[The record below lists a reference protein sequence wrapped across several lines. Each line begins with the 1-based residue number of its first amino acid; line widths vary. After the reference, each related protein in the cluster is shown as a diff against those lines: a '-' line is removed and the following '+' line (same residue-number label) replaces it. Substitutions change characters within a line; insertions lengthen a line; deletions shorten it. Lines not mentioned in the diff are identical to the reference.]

1 MGILSGLGWDHQC
14 VVAFDLQPAAVEDGI
29 VTKVG
34 VETDVLARRS
44 VSVAHRLSR
53 RVAHQMVQTRA
64 GDEVIP
70 IHPADSADPL
80 ITGAADAPAQEEVMF
95 SPITWVELWSR
106 LRLPAPFA
114 PPATRRR
121 AFTAGHLKRS
131 LSAPCRAWS
140 RPAPAP
146 LPSAEAPSVSDAR
159 GSPGL
164 PEGRQGEWLWCHNTS
179 RLPSATPTKPG
190 PAVSNLGPGC
200 RVGSASCAQDPVQCC
215 WCGPYWSRF
224 SGMPGQH
231 ARPTGFSVH
240 RQAHAKA
247 CSRCRLR
254 CGSRRG
260 GQRSGPIHRLGP
272 ERHFPCSPGPFQA
285 PRSHAGT
292 PRPAEPSETTGQA
305 KFLREDAFRRGIR
318 LLGIRSGWGWGSW
331 PPVRQRDMDYLRAR
345 LVTPCYY
352 KKVIATGVMNHD
364 RFVGVDAPY
373 RDAQKG
379 R

>member
-1 MGILSGLGWDHQC
+1 
-14 VVAFDLQPAAVEDGI
+14 
-29 VTKVG
+29 
-34 VETDVLARRS
+34 
-44 VSVAHRLSR
+44 
-53 RVAHQMVQTRA
+53 
-64 GDEVIP
+64 
-70 IHPADSADPL
+70 
-80 ITGAADAPAQEEVMF
+80 MF

-215 WCGPYWSRF
+215 RCGPCWSRF

-240 RQAHAKA
+240 RQAHARA
-247 CSRCRLR
+247 CS
-254 CGSRRG
+254 GSGVVLARYIALARRG
-260 GQRSGPIHRLGP
+260 TSLCLGIYS
-272 ERHFPCSPGPFQA
+272 SPRNPPGWSQPN
-285 PRSHAGT
+285 PT
-292 PRPAEPSETTGQA
+292 EPSETTAQA
-305 KFLREDAFRRGIR
+305 TFLRGHAFGGGRGAGNSFGKGVGIIGVPFASEVWTICVPS
-318 LLGIRSGWGWGSW
+318 LLVLSLLLLI
-331 PPVRQRDMDYLRAR
+331 
-345 LVTPCYY
+345 T
-352 KKVIATGVMNHD
+352 KKEIATGVMNHD
-364 RFVGVDAPY
+364 RFVAIGVPESRRPIGLRAAPSTNGS
-373 RDAQKG
+373 RFGSQTLVKAVGRERGLPGVMAPPSASASGNQKS
-379 R
+379 